1 MEDISRADVQ
11 FAGEKWV

>member
-11 FAGEKWV
+11 FADEKWV